1 MLSRRRIRFAI
12 IVLASQLLLI
22 AFTFVMLVQMLL
34 IATNGL
40 VQFVEDNHIILTI
53 EIILTIL
60 VASFSVSVFIIQLK
74 RLGEKRNLDYRNSGN
89 GFK

>member
-12 IVLASQLLLI
+12 VILASQLLLI
-22 AFTFVMLVQMLL
+22 ALAFVMLVQMLL

-40 VQFVEDNHIILTI
+40 VQFVEDNHVILTI

-60 VASFSVSVFIIQLK
+60 VTSFGISVFIIQLK
-74 RLGEKRNLDYRNSGN
+74 RLGEKRNSDYRTSGD
-89 GFK
+89 GSK

>member
-22 AFTFVMLVQMLL
+22 AFAFVMLVQMLL

-40 VQFVEDNHIILTI
+40 VQFVEDNHIILII
-53 EIILTIL
+53 EVILTIL
-60 VASFSVSVFIIQLK
+60 VTSFSVSVFIIQLK
-74 RLGEKRNLDYRNSGN
+74 RLGEKRNSDYRKNESEY
-89 GFK
+89 K